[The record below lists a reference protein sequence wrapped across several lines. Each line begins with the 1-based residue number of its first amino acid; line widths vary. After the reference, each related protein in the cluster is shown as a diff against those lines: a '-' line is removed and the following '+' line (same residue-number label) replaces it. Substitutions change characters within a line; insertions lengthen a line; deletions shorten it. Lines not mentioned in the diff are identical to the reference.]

1 MTGVLVGFGTLA
13 VVVAVGWLVARVGL
27 IDAAGRVMLSKLV
40 FSVATP
46 LLLFQNLSSPGAEL
60 SVSAAFL
67 VAGVSAVLIAVAYLL
82 VARFAWRRPLA
93 ESVAGAMGASVAN
106 STYLGI
112 PISVYVLGDASYVAP
127 LLFFQIIF
135 FTPLLTTLLRMGAS
149 GAAPSARSILRAV
162 FGNPVL
168 IGALAGVIVG
178 ALGWRLPTVLSD
190 PIGLIGAMAVPG
202 ALLAFGMS
210 LHGSRPLGE
219 REWRRDALSA
229 TALKLVLQPVL
240 AWLLA
245 LALGLSG
252 HALLAVVVCA
262 ALPTGQNVFISATA
276 IGRGGVLTRDVVFLT
291 TVGSVPVLLLVAGL
305 LG

>member
-13 VVVAVGWLVARVGL
+13 LVVAVGWLVARVGL
-27 IDAAGRVMLSKLV
+27 IDAEGRVMLSKLV

-46 LLLFQNLSSPGAEL
+46 LLLFQNLSSSGTPL
-60 SVSAAFL
+60 SFSAAFV
-67 VAGVSAVLIAVAYLL
+67 VAGVSAVIVAAVYAA
-82 VARFAWRRPLA
+82 VARFWWRRPAA
-93 ESVAGAMGASVAN
+93 ETVAGAMGASVAN

-135 FTPLLTTLLRMGAS
+135 FTPLLTTLFRMGAS
-149 GAAPSARSILRAV
+149 GAAPSLRSVLRAV
-162 FGNPVL
+162 LGNPVL
-168 IGALAGVIVG
+168 IGAVLGVAVG

-210 LHGSRPLGE
+210 LHGSRPLGDA
-219 REWRRDALSA
+219 EWRRDALGA
-229 TALKLVLQPVL
+229 TGLKLLLQPAL

-245 LALGLSG
+245 LLLGLDG

-276 IGRGGVLTRDVVFLT
+276 IGRGGVLTRDIVFLT
-291 TVGSVPVLLLVAGL
+291 TVGSVPVLLLVAAV